1 MSEYSPSVWVMLKF
15 TQDNKPVYKIL
26 AGWSG
31 GYLHG
36 DSWKLNSGCIKVEQD
51 GDYYLFHGSSGS
63 VYRCRKNSY
72 RMSGYTAQ
80 IYSSFKKQIEERP
93 GASME
98 LMPDDTDFMGLNY
111 DT

>member
-1 MSEYSPSVWVMLKF
+1 MLKF
-15 TQDNKPVYKIL
+15 THDNKPVYKIL

-36 DSWKLNSGCIKVEQD
+36 DSWKLNSGCTKVEQD

-63 VYRCRKNSY
+63 VYRVHKNSY

-80 IYSSFKKQIEERP
+80 IYASFKKQVEDAENVT
-93 GASME
+93 ME
-98 LMPDDTDFMGLNY
+98 LLPDDTDFLELDY
-111 DT
+111 D